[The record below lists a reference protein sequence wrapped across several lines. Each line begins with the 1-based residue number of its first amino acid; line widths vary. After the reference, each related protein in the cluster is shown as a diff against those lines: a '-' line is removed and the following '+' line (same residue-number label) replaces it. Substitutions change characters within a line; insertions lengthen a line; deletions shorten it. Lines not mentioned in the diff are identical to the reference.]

1 MTHLELVPVPPVA
14 QLAGVSQ
21 HYGKTVALNNI
32 TLDIPARCMVGLIG
46 PDGVGKSSLLSL
58 ISGAR
63 VIEQGNVMVLGG
75 DMRDPKHRRDVC
87 PRIAWMPQG
96 LGKNLYHTLSVY
108 ENVDFF
114 ARLFGHD
121 KAEREVR
128 INELLTSTGLA
139 PFRDRPAGKLS
150 GGMKQKLGL
159 CCALIHDPELLILDE
174 PTTGVDPLSRAQ
186 FWDLIDSIRQRQ
198 SNMSVLVATAYMEEA
213 ERFDWLVAMNAGEV
227 LATGSAEELRQQTQ
241 SATLEEAFIALL
253 PEAQRQ
259 AHQAVVIPPY
269 QAENAEIAIEA
280 RDLTMRFGS
289 FVAVDHVNF
298 RIPRGE
304 IFGFLGSNGCGKS
317 TTMKMLTGLL
327 PASEGEAWL
336 FGQPVDPKDIDT
348 RRRVGYMS
356 QAFSLYNELTVRQ
369 NLELHARLFHIPEA
383 EIPARV
389 AEMSERFKLND
400 VEDVLPESLPLGI
413 RQRLSLA
420 VAVIHRPEMLIL
432 DEPTSGVDPVARDMF
447 WQLMVDLSR
456 QDKVTIFISTHF
468 MNEAER
474 CDRISLMHAGKV
486 LASGTP
492 QELVEKRGAAS
503 LEEAFIAY
511 LQEAA
516 GQSNEAEAPPVIHDA
531 TLAPR
536 QGFSLRRLFSYSRRE
551 ALELRRDPVRSTLAL
566 MGTVILMLI
575 MGYGISMDVENL
587 RFAVLDR
594 DQTVSSQAWTLNLSG
609 SRYFI
614 EQPPLTSYDELDRRM
629 RAGDITVAIEIPPNF
644 GRDIARGTPVELGVW
659 IDGAM
664 PSRAETVKGYVQAMH
679 QSWLQDVASR
689 QSAPASQ
696 SGLMNI
702 ETRYRYNPDVKS
714 LPAIVPA
721 VIPLLLMMIP
731 SMLSALSVV
740 REKELGS
747 IINLYVTPTTRSEFL
762 LGKQLP
768 YIALGMLNFFL
779 LCALSVFV
787 FGVPHKGSFLTL
799 TLAAL
804 LYIIIAT
811 GMGLL
816 ISTFMKSQIAAIFG
830 TAIITL
836 IPATQFS
843 GMIDPVASLEG
854 PGRWIGEVYPTSH
867 FLTIARGTFSKAL
880 DLTDL
885 WQLFYPVADSHP
897 AGDGLKHPAAEKT
910 GGMMR
915 HLRNIFNL
923 GIKELRS
930 LLGDKAMLTLI
941 VFSFTVSVYS
951 SATVTPGSLNLAP
964 IAIADMDQSQ
974 LSNRIV
980 NSFYRPWF
988 LPPEMITADEMDA
1001 GLDAGRYTFAINIP
1015 PNFQRDVLAGRQP
1028 DIQVNV
1034 DATRMSQAFT
1044 GNGYIQN
1051 IINGEVNSFVARYRD
1066 NSEPLV
1072 SLETRMRFN
1081 PNLDPAWFGGVMA
1094 IINNITMLAIVLTG
1108 SALIRER
1115 EHGTV
1120 EHLLVMPITPFE
1132 IMMAKIW
1139 SMGLVVLVVSG
1150 LSLVLMVKGVLGV
1163 PIEGSIPLFMLGVA
1177 LSLFATTS
1185 IGIFMGT
1192 IARSMPQLG
1201 LLVILVLLPLQM
1213 LSGGSTPRESMP
1225 QMVQDIMLT
1234 MPTTHFVSLAQAI
1247 LYRGAGF
1254 EIVWPQFLTLM
1265 AIGGVFFTIA
1275 LLRFRKTIGTMA

>member
-63 VIEQGNVMVLGG
+63 VIEQGSVMVLGG

-241 SATLEEAFIALL
+241 SATLEEAFINLL
-253 PEAQRQ
+253 PQAQRQ

-269 QAENAEIAIEA
+269 QPENAEIAIEA
-280 RDLTMRFGS
+280 RALTMRFGS

-503 LEEAFIAY
+503 LEEAFIAC

-516 GQSNEAEAPPVIHDA
+516 GQSNEAEAPPVVHD
-531 TLAPR
+531 TTHAPR

-689 QSAPASQ
+689 QSTPASQ

-885 WQLFYPVADSHP
+885 WQLFIP
-897 AGDGLKHPAAEKT
+897 
-910 GGMMR
+910 
-915 HLRNIFNL
+915 
-923 GIKELRS
+923 
-930 LLGDKAMLTLI
+930 LL
-941 VFSFTVSVYS
+941 
-951 SATVTPGSLNLAP
+951 
-964 IAIADMDQSQ
+964 IAI
-974 LSNRIV
+974 
-980 NSFYRPWF
+980 
-988 LPPEMITADEMDA
+988 
-1001 GLDAGRYTFAINIP
+1001 
-1015 PNFQRDVLAGRQP
+1015 
-1028 DIQVNV
+1028 
-1034 DATRMSQAFT
+1034 
-1044 GNGYIQN
+1044 
-1051 IINGEVNSFVARYRD
+1051 
-1066 NSEPLV
+1066 PLV
-1072 SLETRMRFN
+1072 
-1081 PNLDPAWFGGVMA
+1081 
-1094 IINNITMLAIVLTG
+1094 
-1108 SALIRER
+1108 
-1115 EHGTV
+1115 
-1120 EHLLVMPITPFE
+1120 
-1132 IMMAKIW
+1132 
-1139 SMGLVVLVVSG
+1139 MGLSIL
-1150 LSLVLMVKGVLGV
+1150 LLKKQ
-1163 PIEGSIPLFMLGVA
+1163 EG
-1177 LSLFATTS
+1177 
-1185 IGIFMGT
+1185 
-1192 IARSMPQLG
+1192 
-1201 LLVILVLLPLQM
+1201 
-1213 LSGGSTPRESMP
+1213 
-1225 QMVQDIMLT
+1225 
-1234 MPTTHFVSLAQAI
+1234 
-1247 LYRGAGF
+1247 
-1254 EIVWPQFLTLM
+1254 
-1265 AIGGVFFTIA
+1265 
-1275 LLRFRKTIGTMA
+1275 